1 MVRLLGNFSSSLKI
15 QPNFFEIELSSKEI
29 ELYGCEYSD
38 DLFKE
43 CVNEKDDYFYY
54 RDGRFLYAL
63 PSKDG
68 LERPLGFE
76 LTKIEVND
84 SPYLVAR
91 LLANL
96 FKIFFES
103 KGRRVYHL
111 KYSSESTFD
120 INSEEPSKI
129 GLLSLV
135 PTCKYSVKPLVGDNN
150 VTFVM
155 TLSKE
160 YKPRFEQSLEAYKQ
174 NGIDTRDWQFK
185 NDFIVASRAN
195 IKKYLDRSKLQT
207 KYDSLEERL
216 RDKSKEL
223 AFIVNTIKYLNKNVD
238 EISSVF
244 SIFNK
249 FNYLTLPNTLFEQ
262 SKISKPTNFYYNHRT
277 TRGFINTA
285 VQQLKPLSYDV
296 FSGQKI
302 SICTFIPN
310 TEAKQCERLIANLE
324 QNLSSIFHLDNVEIT
339 NLYVGKDR
347 REHIKHISQF
357 ENKQYDLALFFL
369 FQKDKNQSA
378 ENSAYNRLKA
388 KLISKQ
394 IPSQSMLVENAR
406 RNNEYHVR
414 NLALN
419 IYSKIGGTPWA
430 IEKEG
435 FEYSEF
441 VIGVGS
447 TIDDKKTRNIGFA
460 SVFDHHG
467 AYMVGS
473 CSPLCKL
480 DDYRDNLK
488 GYLTSTLNEIIDSR
502 GITKG
507 DKIRLIFHIFKDAS
521 RKYEISAIKQCLE
534 EFVEYEI
541 EYAILS
547 VSFDHPYKFFV
558 DENQQLERGTFV
570 KLTSDRALLCMGG
583 RGSKPLQIKL
593 DSRSTY
599 QDIYELT
606 KQVLYFSHL
615 SHKSF
620 MPAMKPVTTTYP
632 HKLAQLTSD
641 LLKINHWDPDMLH
654 GMRDKLW
661 FI

>member
-1 MVRLLGNFSSSLKI
+1 MAKI
-15 QPNFFEIELSSKEI
+15 QPNFFELELSREAVD
-29 ELYGCEYSD
+29 LYSCEYSD
-38 DLFKE
+38 ELFKE
-43 CVNEKDDYFYY
+43 CVKEQDGYFYY
-54 RDGRFLYAL
+54 RNGSYLYAL
-63 PSKDG
+63 PSKSG
-68 LERPLGFE
+68 LNRPVGFN
-76 LTKIEVND
+76 LQNVEVKKNPHLIAKLI
-84 SPYLVAR
+84 S
-91 LLANL
+91 NL
-96 FKIFFES
+96 FKIFFEG
-103 KGRRVYHL
+103 KGRDVYHL

-120 INSEEPSKI
+120 ISSEEPSEI

-135 PTCKYSVKPLVGDNN
+135 PVCKYSINPLISEDNI
-150 VTFVM
+150 TFVM

-160 YKPRFEQSLEAYKQ
+160 YKPRFEQSVEVYKK

-185 NDFIVASRAN
+185 NESIIASRAN
-195 IKKYLDRSKLQT
+195 IKKYLDRSRLQT
-207 KYDSLEERL
+207 KYDSIEERL

-223 AFIVNTIKYLNKNVD
+223 EFITKTIKYLNNNID
-238 EISSVF
+238 EISSDF
-244 SIFNK
+244 KIFKK

-262 SKISKPTNFYYNHRT
+262 SKIRKPTNFYYNHRT

-285 VQQLKPLSYDV
+285 IQQLKPLSYDV

-302 SICTFIPN
+302 TICTFIPN
-310 TEAKQCERLIANLE
+310 TEAKQCERLIANLKK
-324 QNLSSIFHLDNVEIT
+324 NLSDIFHLVHIEIT

-347 REHIKHISQF
+347 REHIEHISKF

-369 FQKDKNQSA
+369 FQKDKTQSA
-378 ENSAYNRLKA
+378 EKSAYNRLKA

-406 RNNEYHVR
+406 KNNDYHVR

-430 IEKEG
+430 IEKDG
-435 FEYSEF
+435 FEYHEF

-480 DDYRDNLK
+480 DDYRDNLRT
-488 GYLTSTLNEIIDSR
+488 YLTSTLNEIIGSR

-507 DKIRLIFHIFKDAS
+507 AKIRLIFHIFKDAS

-570 KLTSDRALLCMGG
+570 KLTSNRALLCMGG

-654 GMRDKLW
+654 GMKDKLW